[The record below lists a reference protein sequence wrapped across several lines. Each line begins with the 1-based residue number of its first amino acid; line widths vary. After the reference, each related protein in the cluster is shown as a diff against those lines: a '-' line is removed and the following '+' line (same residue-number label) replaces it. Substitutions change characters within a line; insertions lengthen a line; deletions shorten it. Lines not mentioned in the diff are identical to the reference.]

1 MHSDFGEF
9 EINLWQHLVDSLN
22 KVLKKYTYSDHQI
35 FSRSQLQY
43 IVLGML
49 FKGMIMR
56 CNHWVSLI
64 YYTNDSRFWGKYITL
79 DRGLLNIWLDR
90 GLLNRQQRV
99 TLKGFTSAF
108 QMLNAGVP
116 QGSILGPFLF
126 LYRNH

>member
-1 MHSDFGEF
+1 
-9 EINLWQHLVDSLN
+9 
-22 KVLKKYTYSDHQI
+22 
-35 FSRSQLQY
+35 
-43 IVLGML
+43 ML

-64 YYTNDSRFWGKYITL
+64 YYTNDSRFWGKYIT
-79 DRGLLNIWLDR
+79 LDR